1 MVGLAKGCMTDYE
14 AGKELVDKLKQGQ
27 MLLFESVDADDLPVN
42 LRVPLAE
49 FASAYDGPARDPRVI
64 EESRL
69 SQEEMKVMLERPR
82 RHFRREFVVEPVQF
96 EFEEQKIGGS
106 GGDFLGKAPP

>member
-82 RHFRREFVVEPVQF
+82 MDPHPVRARELQLRVALFFLERRQSRVC
-96 EFEEQKIGGS
+96 
-106 GGDFLGKAPP
+106 